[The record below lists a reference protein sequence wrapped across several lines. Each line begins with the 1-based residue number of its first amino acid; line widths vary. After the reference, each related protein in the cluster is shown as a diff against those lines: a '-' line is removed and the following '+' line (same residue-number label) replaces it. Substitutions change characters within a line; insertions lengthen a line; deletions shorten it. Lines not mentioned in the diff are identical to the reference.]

1 VVQDR
6 IPRELYEHPIV
17 EYIPLNVTDIA
28 LGDIPSELAGGARRR
43 RPSLLPLVDEASWR
57 QAVEDFAFAFPPLS
71 SLPALTSPPAG
82 RRSLVLLAL
91 GFRVTAGIYRGR
103 KASLLVGA
111 IGPVCHLFT
120 VPAKYFYK
128 PAIDFVAY
136 TEHGAC
142 LAEAKAVAVGG
153 SPDGAP

>member
-1 VVQDR
+1 VVHDR
-6 IPRELYEHPIV
+6 IPRVLYEHPIV
-17 EYIPLNVTDIA
+17 EYIPLSVTDIA
-28 LGDIPSELAGGARRR
+28 LGEIPAELPGGARRR

-57 QAVEDFAFAFPPLS
+57 QAMQDFPFAFPPLT
-71 SLPALTSPPAG
+71 SLPALTFPPAG

-111 IGPVCHLFT
+111 IGSVCHLFT

-128 PAIDFVAY
+128 PAIDVVAY
-136 TEHGAC
+136 TEHGTC
-142 LAEAKAVAVGG
+142 LAEAKAVAVEG
-153 SPDGAP
+153 SPGRVP